1 MKTRRILAGIVGA
14 TMALTLAGAVFAVDN
29 NTQLTQTG
37 TIDPTTFAN
46 QDCTVPDGV
55 SLPGAGEVLWHFVYT
70 ASGTGTLQGEFAFSD
85 GTIDVASTP
94 QGGAGTH
101 EEWWIT
107 TDAGVTLNGD
117 DTFTDGTGGNFNLSH
132 VCQGSTPTPT
142 PTLPEVTPTPT
153 LPEVTPTPT
162 LPQTNTIDQ
171 SNTGG
176 PGTSLT
182 LVFALILAVAGG
194 LVAYAMRPRRV
205 GNR

>member
-1 MKTRRILAGIVGA
+1 
-14 TMALTLAGAVFAVDN
+14 MALTMAGAAFAFADN
-29 NTQLTQTG
+29 TYLNQTG
-37 TIDPTTFAN
+37 TAIDGTTYSH
-46 QDCTVPDGV
+46 DGTCAGHE
-55 SLPGAGEVLWHFVYT
+55 PGPGEVTWHFVFT
-70 ASGTGTLQGEFAFSD
+70 GSGPVNGHFAFSD
-85 GTIDVASTP
+85 GDQESLSEA
-94 QGGAGTH
+94 QGAINT
-101 EEWWIT
+101 WWYT
-107 TDAGVTLNGD
+107 TDASVTLDGSA
-117 DTFTDGTGGNFNLSH
+117 TYTDGTGGEFNLSH
-132 VCQGSTPTPT
+132 TCVGATETSTPN
-142 PTLPEVTPTPT
+142 VTPSPT